1 MIFLLIQLNIK
12 NFALIEELTVD
23 FKEGFNI
30 LSGETGAGKSI
41 LIDAIDYVLGGKF
54 SKDLIRTGENKTYVE
69 AVFSIENKNLNGI
82 LDDLGIE
89 YEDMLII
96 SRETSLSGK
105 GIAKVNGKS
114 IIVSKLKKIR
124 EKLLD
129 IHGQHQNQSILDRNN
144 HISFLDNYIGSD
156 IYTSLKEYTTLRDSL
171 IEIRNKISKISSNNQ
186 NSKILDYTKFQIEDI
201 EKAKL
206 SENEEESLKEEYN
219 ILSNAEKINS
229 SLALCLNILNNDSEG
244 SISVLEGLSKVLGE
258 FSTLEKH
265 LDIKEKRSNLEGAY
279 YMISEIS
286 RDLRDMSEEIVYDED
301 RLSKINERIYEINT
315 YKKKYGSTVKDIL
328 NYYEELKTKYNE
340 LINAEEILK
349 ELKNNEAETFNKL
362 KEVGKK
368 LHDIR
373 LSYTSSLEQQL
384 LEELSYVGLNKS
396 KMKIQVDFTDEPKEN
411 GFDSVGF
418 LISTNPGEPL
428 KPLEKVLSG
437 GELSRIMLAF
447 KCVFAEKDEIAT
459 LIFDEIDTGISG
471 AVGQRVGEKMYQ
483 VSLTHQVL
491 CITHLPQI
499 AILSDHHYFISKE
512 VLDGKT
518 YTRLKLLNEEQ
529 KIKQISSMLG
539 GDGVTDST
547 IKNVKEMLQFAKNKK
562 NDIKNNNIHK
572 K

>member
-1 MIFLLIQLNIK
+1 MLIQLNIK

>member
-1 MIFLLIQLNIK
+1 MLIQLNIK

-69 AVFSIENKNLNGI
+69 AVFSIENKNLNDI

-156 IYTSLKEYTTLRDSL
+156 IYTPLKEYTALRDSL

-411 GFDSVGF
+411 GFDSVVF

-529 KIKQISSMLG
+529 KIKQVSSMLG

>member
-1 MIFLLIQLNIK
+1 MLIQLNIK

-529 KIKQISSMLG
+529 KIKQVSSMLG

>member
-1 MIFLLIQLNIK
+1 MLIQLNIK

-244 SISVLEGLSKVLGE
+244 FISVLEGLSKVLGE

-529 KIKQISSMLG
+529 KIKQVSSMLG